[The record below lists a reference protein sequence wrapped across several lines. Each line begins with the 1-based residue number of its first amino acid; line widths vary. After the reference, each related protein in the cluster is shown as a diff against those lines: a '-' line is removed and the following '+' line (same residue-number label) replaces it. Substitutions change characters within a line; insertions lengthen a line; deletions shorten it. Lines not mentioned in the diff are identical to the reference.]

1 MLFVERQKKFTA
13 MLTNA
18 ETTTAT
24 GLTSLDSDGFSV
36 GADAGWN
43 ANADDKVAWC
53 WKAGGTAVSN
63 TDGSITSSVSVN
75 TEAGFSIV
83 TYTAPASPS
92 TVETV
97 GHGLGAVPGMM
108 IWKNRTDAT
117 DWYVWHKDLAANN
130 NLKLNSTAAQTNDGV
145 IVGDPPAS
153 PSHFNT
159 LGALHT
165 ANKDYVAYCWAEVEG
180 FSAFGKYT
188 GNGSADGPFVYCGFR
203 PAYIL
208 TKRSDGGGEWYIVDN
223 KRSPYNPTTSATLE
237 ADDASIEGA
246 AGANSGKYDFL
257 SNGLKVRATN
267 GSDFNGSGVTML
279 FAAFAEYPIQ
289 GDDGVTQGRAR

>member
-1 MLFVERQKKFTA
+1 
-13 MLTNA
+13 
-18 ETTTAT
+18 
-24 GLTSLDSDGFSV
+24 
-36 GADAGWN
+36 
-43 ANADDKVAWC
+43 
-53 WKAGGTAVSN
+53 
-63 TDGSITSSVSVN
+63 
-75 TEAGFSIV
+75 
-83 TYTAPASPS
+83 
-92 TVETV
+92 
-97 GHGLGAVPGMM
+97 MM
-108 IWKNRTDAT
+108 IWKNRTDSVN
-117 DWYVWHKDLAANN
+117 WYVWHKDLAANN

-153 PSHFNT
+153 PHHFNT

-188 GNGSADGPFVYCGFR
+188 GTGSADGPFVYCGFR

-208 TKRSDGGGEWYIVDN
+208 TKRIDSGGEWYIVDN

-237 ADDASIEGA
+237 ADDASAEGA

-257 SNGLKVRATN
+257 SNGFKVRATN
-267 GSDFNGSGVTML
+267 GSDFNGSGATFI
-279 FAAFAEYPIQ
+279 FAALLKHPFQ